1 MTMLM
6 VGVGGALGAVSRYYL
21 SAWVNAVAGESVP
34 WGTFTVNVVG
44 SFALGLLLVWL
55 QEVTPNEQAR
65 QFAAIGVLGSF
76 TTFSTFSHE
85 TVALA
90 HAGEV
95 VRAGGYALG
104 SVFIGV
110 VAVMLG
116 VSLATAIAGARG

>member
-1 MTMLM
+1 M
-6 VGVGGALGAVSRYYL
+6 
-21 SAWVNAVAGESVP
+21 
-34 WGTFTVNVVG
+34 
-44 SFALGLLLVWL
+44 WL